1 MSLFFFARNSW
12 RAFLYQGD
20 IMNTYKYINLFS
32 GIGGW
37 ELGLQELPMENV
49 LSCEIDKYARQ
60 TFTANF
66 PDLPCIKNNQ
76 YPEDIRKINPEDIPP
91 FDILV
96 GSPPCQSF
104 SMAGLRKGLKDDK
117 DDKGNMF
124 FYVLNIIKHR
134 KPKAFILENVKG
146 LLTAEGGRSFRIIHD
161 LFRNAGYSF
170 HYKVIKGCD
179 CGIPQIRQ
187 RVFMVGFR
195 GENQETSGFKFP
207 ASVPLKF
214 TMKDVFKSKTCNREI
229 GYTVLTAHNHK
240 KYNEPYNWMHYIV
253 DGVEHEITLKETQ
266 KLMGLP
272 DSFLFPKG
280 LSSSRIRKQLGNGI
294 IPDCVKLVSEQVLLH
309 LKKIS

>member
-1 MSLFFFARNSW
+1 M
-12 RAFLYQGD
+12 QK
-20 IMNTYKYINLFS
+20 YKYINLFS

-37 ELGLQELPMENV
+37 ELGLQDLPMENV

-60 TFTANF
+60 TFLANF
-66 PDLPCIKNNQ
+66 PDLPCVRNNN
-76 YPEDIRKINPEDIPP
+76 YPTDIRELNPSDIPE

-124 FYVLNIIKHR
+124 FYVLDIIKQCR
-134 KPKAFILENVKG
+134 PKAFILENVKG

-187 RVFMVGFR
+187 RVFMVGFL
-195 GENQETSGFKFP
+195 GENQETSTFRFP
-207 ASVPLKF
+207 DPVPLKF
-214 TMKDVFKSKTCNREI
+214 TMHDVFNCKTCNRDV
-229 GYTVLTAHNHK
+229 GYTILTAHNHK
-240 KYNEPYNWMHYIV
+240 RYKEPYNWMSYLV
-253 DGVEHEITLKETQ
+253 DGIEHEITLSET
-266 KLMGLP
+266 KKVMGLP
-272 DSFLFPKG
+272 DTFVFPED

-294 IPDCVKLVSEQVLLH
+294 IPDCVRLVSEQVLLH
-309 LKKIS
+309 LQNMWFV